1 MNNKFMKK
9 FVCSAILLATL
20 PLTACS
26 DSTSAVIVYA
36 ESSSSEESLSSSD
49 NVISS
54 SSEMM
59 RSSSSAALLRSSSS
73 EKPSVSSSSLAL
85 SSSEAKM
92 VQSSSS
98 VDGFDWNIPK
108 EAYLNSDI
116 QYDSITDER
125 DGKVYKTVKI
135 GNQVWMAENL
145 NYSDSVKTPS
155 LLEHS
160 WCFGNDEKKCD
171 VAGRY
176 YAWAAVVDSVA
187 LATDLKNPQDC
198 GNGKSCTFLDKI
210 QGICPNGWHLPDT
223 TEWRTLFVAT
233 GDSSAACKILKSHIG
248 WYNYGIIADDIG
260 NGTNDVGFSA
270 IPVGYRSVSEGF
282 NETVGVDAF
291 FWSATE
297 YNMISNYKVVL
308 SSSVKYAFF
317 NQGDRSQGFPIRCVK
332 D

>member
-1 MNNKFMKK
+1 MNNNFIKV
-9 FVCSAILLATL
+9 FVYFAVSLSVQQLA
-20 PLTACS
+20 ACS
-26 DSTSAVIVYA
+26 DSTPADIVYA

-49 NVISS
+49 NEISS

-85 SSSEAKM
+85 SSSDAKPAE
-92 VQSSSS
+92 SSSS

-108 EAYLNSDI
+108 EAYLNPDI
-116 QYDSITDER
+116 QYGSITDDR

-155 LLEHS
+155 LLERS
-160 WCFGNDEKKCD
+160 WCFDNDEKKCD

-187 LATDLKNPQDC
+187 LATAPDNPQDC
-198 GNGKSCTFLDKI
+198 GDGKSCKLLGKI

-223 TEWRTLFVAT
+223 TEWKTLFVAT

-248 WYNYGIIADDIG
+248 WFNYGIVADDIG
-260 NGTNDVGFSA
+260 NGTNEVGFSA

-317 NQGDRSQGFPIRCVK
+317 NQGNRSQGFPIRCVK

>member
-1 MNNKFMKK
+1 MNNKFIKK

-20 PLTACS
+20 QLAACS

-54 SSEMM
+54 SSEIK
-59 RSSSSAALLRSSSS
+59 RSSSSVALSSSSS

-135 GNQVWMAENL
+135 GNQVWMAEN
-145 NYSDSVKTPS
+145 T
-155 LLEHS
+155 
-160 WCFGNDEKKCD
+160 
-171 VAGRY
+171 AG
-176 YAWAAVVDSVA
+176 A
-187 LATDLKNPQDC
+187 LVMTRKSAMWRGVIMLGPQR
-198 GNGKSCTFLDKI
+198 L
-210 QGICPNGWHLPDT
+210 
-223 TEWRTLFVAT
+223 
-233 GDSSAACKILKSHIG
+233 
-248 WYNYGIIADDIG
+248 
-260 NGTNDVGFSA
+260 
-270 IPVGYRSVSEGF
+270 IP
-282 NETVGVDAF
+282 
-291 FWSATE
+291 W
-297 YNMISNYKVVL
+297 L
-308 SSSVKYAFF
+308 
-317 NQGDRSQGFPIRCVK
+317 
-332 D
+332 

>member
-1 MNNKFMKK
+1 MNNNFMKK
-9 FVCSAILLATL
+9 FACSAILLSAL
-20 PLTACS
+20 LLVACG
-26 DSTSAVIVYA
+26 DSTPANVVYA
-36 ESSSSEESLSSSD
+36 ESSSSEEFL
-49 NVISS
+49 S
-54 SSEMM
+54 SSEMK
-59 RSSSSAALLRSSSS
+59 RSSSSAALLSSSSS
-73 EKPSVSSSSLAL
+73 EKSIVSSSSVPL
-85 SSSEAKM
+85 SSSETKM
-92 VQSSSS
+92 VESSSS

-108 EAYLNSDI
+108 EAYLNPNI
-116 QYDSITDER
+116 QYDSITDDR

-155 LLEHS
+155 LLERN

-171 VAGRY
+171 VVGRY
-176 YAWAAVVDSVA
+176 YAWASAVDSVA
-187 LATDLKNPQDC
+187 LATDPKKPQDC

-223 TEWRTLFVAT
+223 TEWRTLFAAT
-233 GDSSAACKILKSHIG
+233 GDSSSACKILKAHIG
-248 WYNYGIIADDIG
+248 WNNYGIIADDIG
-260 NGTNDVGFSA
+260 NGTNEVGFST
-270 IPVGYRSVSEGF
+270 IPAAYWSASENFEDAVGY
-282 NETVGVDAF
+282 NAF

-317 NQGDRSQGFPIRCVK
+317 NQGNRSQGFSIRCVK

>member
-9 FVCSAILLATL
+9 FACAAILFAALQ
-20 PLTACS
+20 LTACS
-26 DSTSAVIVYA
+26 DSTSAGFAYV
-36 ESSSSEESLSSSD
+36 ESCSSEEPLSSSD
-49 NVISS
+49 NVVSS
-54 SSEMM
+54 SCEIK
-59 RSSSSAALLRSSSS
+59 RSSSSVALSSSSS

-160 WCFGNDEKKCD
+160 WCFGNDEKKCN

-176 YAWAAVVDSVA
+176 YAWAAAVDSVA
-187 LATDLKNPQDC
+187 LATAPDNPQDC
-198 GNGKSCTFLDKI
+198 GDGKSCKLLAKF

-223 TEWRTLFVAT
+223 TEWKTLFVAT

-248 WYNYGIIADDIG
+248 WFNYGIVADDIG
-260 NGTNDVGFSA
+260 NGTNEVGFSA

-308 SSSVKYAFF
+308 SSSAKYAFF
-317 NQGDRSQGFPIRCVK
+317 NQGNRSQGFPIRCVK